1 MDLEIGQVLSLR
13 IRFNNSGDISS
24 VKHPYLVIDIDD
36 VIGVVEVAQIDS
48 LEGKRYKAA
57 FRSNKVLFCDNPP
70 ESVIDKDS
78 YIQMDNKF
86 TLELYNGLTQ
96 YRRQINK
103 LSKDK
108 LEDVLHAYRT
118 FQENNELD
126 ENKIVYMEK
135 DEIENL
141 NN

>member
-24 VKHPYLVIDIDD
+24 VKHPYLVVDVDD

-48 LEGKRYKAA
+48 LEGKKYKAA
-57 FRSNKVLFCDNPP
+57 FRSNKVLFCDNPS

-86 TLELYNGLTQ
+86 TLELYDGLMR
-96 YRRQINK
+96 YRRQTDK
-103 LSKDK
+103 LSCKK
-108 LEDVLHAYRT
+108 LQDVIAAYRKY
-118 FQENNELD
+118 QKEHHLD